1 MKQAFL
7 VLLGVRP
14 AHGYELKTELERRFA
29 GLLPA
34 LNDGQVYTTLARLE
48 RDELVQSRD
57 ADGDGRGKRVY
68 ALTAR
73 GRRAAREWLAS
84 PAPEAKLKDE
94 FFLKLALSASTG
106 LGDATALVD
115 AQRRATLLSLRE
127 LDARRPGADG
137 DPVHGL
143 LREGVAL
150 HLEAR
155 LRWLDLCEEWLMTR
169 TEEPHA
175 GRP

>member
-1 MKQAFL
+1 MRQAFL

-14 AHGYELKTELERRFA
+14 AHGYELKTALERSFG

-48 RDELVQSRD
+48 RDELVRARD
-57 ADGDGRGKRVY
+57 AEDDVRGKRVY
-68 ALTAR
+68 SLTAR
-73 GRRAAREWLAS
+73 GRRAAEEWLAA
-84 PAPEAKLKDE
+84 PAPEARLKDE

-115 AQRRATLLSLRE
+115 AQRQATMLSLRD
-127 LDARRPGADG
+127 LDAGAPDAD
-137 DPVHGL
+137 DPVPAL

-150 HLEAR
+150 HLQAR
-155 LRWLDLCEEWLMTR
+155 LRWLDVCEEWLTTR
-169 TEEPHA
+169 TEEPDA
-175 GRP
+175 RRP